1 MEPYT
6 GNVMLLSTRRWLI
19 FWDIPTGKCD
29 QRIGKSSRKT
39 MFYRPD
45 WVKAAA
51 GANVS
56 LAPSPGNQLLA
67 VGSEDGYMFVYEYE
81 SGMPVGM
88 KAPATKHDAPVREGE
103 SCLLYTSDAADER

>member
-1 MEPYT
+1 
-6 GNVMLLSTRRWLI
+6 
-19 FWDIPTGKCD
+19 
-29 QRIGKSSRKT
+29 

-88 KAPATKHDAPVREGE
+88 KAPATKHDAPVRERERGGGGGGGRQRIKGCVCVCVCVRE
-103 SCLLYTSDAADER
+103 TSDRDRDST